1 MDGDAE
7 PSTASGGCS
16 EAEHPQRSKKS
27 SKRAARRFF
36 RAPQGGKDCDLLRSE
51 AQKVTLPRL
60 KFEPEAICPDGPSP
74 ATGEGDGEGAN
85 APAATLGAYL
95 CAVRTMLQ
103 HRSYP
108 ALQATERGSSR
119 GKLSPLTVFWF
130 LLYAQK
136 ERLRGE
142 RCLLCLCKRLRDAD
156 RREEIWYKGGR
167 GARVRDY
174 IFPRGN
180 PAGRRKKLAPQGF
193 DNLRNVH

>member
-1 MDGDAE
+1 MGM
-7 PSTASGGCS
+7 
-16 EAEHPQRSKKS
+16 RS
-27 SKRAARRFF
+27 RAPPVADAARRSIRSGRKNRASEQREDFF
-36 RAPQGGKDCDLLRSE
+36 GHRKAARAADWPRSAPQE
-51 AQKVTLPRL
+51 VTLPRP
-60 KFEPEAICPDGPSP
+60 KFEQAVICPDGPSP
-74 ATGEGDGEGAN
+74 ATGEGDGEGAD

>member
-1 MDGDAE
+1 MRGCGTMFFRVVVPQRVTLPSLKFEQAAICPDGPSPATGEGAGGAE
-7 PSTASGGCS
+7 PSAASGGCS

-36 RAPQGGKDCDLLRSE
+36 RAPQGGGGKCARGYLGSVSVRSTDD
-51 AQKVTLPRL
+51 AL
-60 KFEPEAICPDGPSP
+60 
-74 ATGEGDGEGAN
+74 
-85 APAATLGAYL
+85 
-95 CAVRTMLQ
+95 

-142 RCLLCLCKRLRDAD
+142 RCLLCLCKRLHGAD
-156 RREEIWYKGGR
+156 RRDEIITFCRQPLSHGYAVPAPLTQGSLWVCR
-167 GARVRDY
+167 QAR
-174 IFPRGN
+174 
-180 PAGRRKKLAPQGF
+180 
-193 DNLRNVH
+193 

>member
-1 MDGDAE
+1 MGFIGEEKLGFVARFWRE
-7 PSTASGGCS
+7 RGSRWMGM
-16 EAEHPQRSKKS
+16 RS
-27 SKRAARRFF
+27 RAPPVADAARRSIRSGRKNRASEQREDFF
-36 RAPQGGKDCDLLRSE
+36 GHRKA
-51 AQKVTLPRL
+51 V
-60 KFEPEAICPDGPSP
+60 
-74 ATGEGDGEGAN
+74 GAN

-142 RCLLCLCKRLRDAD
+142 RCLLCLCKRLHGAD
-156 RREEIWYKGGR
+156 RRDEIITFCRQPLSHGYAVPAPLTQGSLWVCR
-167 GARVRDY
+167 QVR
-174 IFPRGN
+174 
-180 PAGRRKKLAPQGF
+180 
-193 DNLRNVH
+193 

>member
-1 MDGDAE
+1 MESLQNWGLMGDVRINSGFYWG
-7 PSTASGGCS
+7 STTGIYCAILEGEGSRWMGM
-16 EAEHPQRSKKS
+16 RS
-27 SKRAARRFF
+27 RAPPVADAARRSIRSGRKNRASEQREDFF
-36 RAPQGGKDCDLLRSE
+36 GHRKA
-51 AQKVTLPRL
+51 V
-60 KFEPEAICPDGPSP
+60 
-74 ATGEGDGEGAN
+74 GAD

-142 RCLLCLCKRLRDAD
+142 RCLLCLCKRLRAAEGD
-156 RREEIWYKGGR
+156 YKLGLKFLLLLFWGEKQ
-167 GARVRDY
+167 GPAAR
-174 IFPRGN
+174 
-180 PAGRRKKLAPQGF
+180 
-193 DNLRNVH
+193 